1 MLSFY
6 LQMVETPEEKSAVEF
21 LYTEYRRLMYKTA
34 FSVLHNQQ
42 DSEDAVHEAFIRVI
56 NNISKIRDVR
66 CHETKLFLVIIV
78 RNAAINIYN
87 ANKKSSHVL
96 IDDVEEMLQSDDS
109 VEDTFFDKYDVELI
123 EKMLLRLSE
132 NDYEVLF
139 LSIVQSLKPSEIA
152 AFLMLSPNTVS
163 QRLHRA
169 KIRLKQL
176 VEKEYGGNYDKI
188 K

>member
-56 NNISKIRDVR
+56 NNISKISNVR

-96 IDDVEEMLQSDDS
+96 IDDVEEMLQSDD
-109 VEDTFFDKYDVELI
+109 
-123 EKMLLRLSE
+123 
-132 NDYEVLF
+132 
-139 LSIVQSLKPSEIA
+139 
-152 AFLMLSPNTVS
+152 
-163 QRLHRA
+163 
-169 KIRLKQL
+169 
-176 VEKEYGGNYDKI
+176 
-188 K
+188 